1 MARNKQ
7 LFKHFSTPSLESQ
20 VLEITKENSQ
30 KLNENK
36 GAPAPSD
43 ELIIEP
49 KSEEMASRW
58 SELRSHI
65 KQDEKVL
72 PAPTTPIIMPAHKE
86 NDMVDIP
93 DLPLEDLQ
101 PETVEDKSVKDES
114 GGSVVFGIIGA
125 GQAGGRLAEAFYK
138 LGYKKCL
145 AVNTALHDLNGLSL
159 PDSQK
164 LVMDTGAL
172 GGAGKDMEVGRQAAE
187 KAQQE
192 VYEKLQSLF
201 GNVDRVLVCAGAG
214 GGTGGGS
221 VSSLVQVAKK
231 YLLYVNQ
238 DPNRVGVFL
247 TLPTAGECASPVVA
261 DNATKVVTSLCESAQ
276 KGEIS
281 PLVLVDNEKVKKLY
295 PKLTVTQFWPTV
307 NATVAGLFHVFNV
320 LSTKD
325 GNPTSFDP
333 ADYTRVLNQGGC
345 MIMGL
350 TGVQK
355 YDDGTDISKAIRSN
369 LEGNLLC
376 GGFNISTAKSAAC
389 IAMASERILNEV
401 PGLMTSLETGF
412 DTLANITGG
421 ASVFRGIYQGDKD
434 KLSVYTMLSGLA
446 TPQQRINDLTKFKK

>member
-1 MARNKQ
+1 MSGNKQ
-7 LFKHFSTPSLESQ
+7 LFKRFSTPSFERQ
-20 VLEITKENSQ
+20 VLDIVKENSQ
-30 KLNENK
+30 KIVENK
-36 GAPAPSD
+36 GAEAPSK
-43 ELIIEP
+43 ELIIGD
-49 KSEEMASRW
+49 EMASRW
-58 SELRSHI
+58 SDLKSHL
-65 KQDEKVL
+65 KQEEKVL
-72 PAPTTPIIMPAHKE
+72 PKTPNDIIMDDRKE
-86 NDMVDIP
+86 NTMVNIP

-114 GGSVVFGIIGA
+114 GGSVVFGVIGA

-145 AVNTALHDLNGLSL
+145 AVNTASHDLNGLSL

-164 LVMDTGAL
+164 LIMETGAL
-172 GGAGKDMEVGRQAAE
+172 GGAGKDMEVGRAAAE

-192 VYEKLQSLF
+192 IYEKLQTLF
-201 GNVDRVLVCAGAG
+201 GSVDRILICAGAG

-221 VSSLVQVAKK
+221 VASLVQTAKK
-231 YLLYVNQ
+231 YLRYVDQ
-238 DPNRVGVFL
+238 DASRVGVFL
-247 TLPTAGECASPVVA
+247 TLPTAGECASPTVA
-261 DNATKVVTSLCESAQ
+261 DNASKVATELCAEAK
-276 KGEIS
+276 KGNIS

-295 PKLTVTQFWPTV
+295 PKLTVSQFWPTV

-350 TGVQK
+350 TAVQK

-376 GGFNISTAKSAAC
+376 GGFTISTAKSAAC
-389 IAMASERILNEV
+389 IAMASARILNEV
-401 PGLMTSLETGF
+401 PGLMTSLEGGF

-421 ASVFRGIYQGDKD
+421 ASVFRGIYEGEKD

-446 TPQQRINDLTKFKK
+446 TPQQRIDDLTKFKK